1 MGILVAA
8 SFVGW
13 WFLASAWVK
22 WRDPKTFAA
31 ILGTYP
37 LLAPLRSALVVRVV
51 PAVEGAIGLALLSV
65 HPLALLYGASVALLF
80 VASVSAVVAIRLA
93 RGERR
98 FRCGCG
104 GNLGE
109 SHSAAAVLAR
119 NAVIVTLLVCVI
131 FHIESISDRT
141 EPVLPAFLAGG
152 GAMLGVRFAGAVR
165 FAWRATRE
173 WKASG

>member
-1 MGILVAA
+1 MDILVAA
-8 SFVGW
+8 NFVGV
-13 WFLASAWVK
+13 WFLASAWFK

-37 LLAPLRSALVVRVV
+37 LLAPLRSALAVRVV
-51 PAVEGAIGLALLSV
+51 PAVECAIGLALLSAQ
-65 HPLALLYGASVALLF
+65 PRALLYGASVAWLF
-80 VASVSAVVAIRLA
+80 VASASAVVAIRLA

-109 SHSAAAVLAR
+109 SHAAAAVLAR
-119 NAVIVTLLVCVI
+119 NAVLAALLVGVML
-131 FHIESISDRT
+131 HIESMSNRT
-141 EPVLPAFLAGG
+141 EAVLPALLTGC
-152 GAMLGVRFAGAVR
+152 GAVLGVRFAGAAR